1 MNKERLLLAARVLRE
16 AAKQR
21 EIAKDHQ
28 PHFNM
33 CRFVN
38 DCGTPACVLG
48 HYAVRKDVQ
57 ELFALGIENIS
68 HFAYSVR
75 GELLYRESTVHE
87 YRPTDYY
94 SPEVRGHFDIN
105 MDECEALF
113 GPIGCNNA
121 LTEEEAADF
130 IEKCV
135 AEDKIPVGYDDEGS
149 PEEDCESVDVEGAQ
163 W

>member
-21 EIAKDHQ
+21 ELANDYQ
-28 PHFNM
+28 RHFNM

-57 ELFALGIENIS
+57 ELFALGCENIS

-75 GELLYRESTVHE
+75 GELLYRESTVHD
-87 YRPTDYY
+87 YRPTDYC
-94 SPEVRGHFDIN
+94 SLEVRGHFDVN
-105 MDECEALF
+105 EAECEALF
-113 GPIGCNNA
+113 GPMGCHNA

-130 IEKCV
+130 IEECV
-135 AEDKIPVGYDDEGS
+135 AEDKIPLGYADEG
-149 PEEDCESVDVEGAQ
+149 PFEEDCESVGEEEEQ
-163 W
+163 E

>member
-21 EIAKDHQ
+21 ELDNDHQ
-28 PHFNM
+28 HHFNM

-57 ELFALGIENIS
+57 ELFALGRENIAQ
-68 HFAYSVR
+68 FAYSVR
-75 GELLYRESTVHE
+75 GELLYRKSTVHD
-87 YRPTDYY
+87 YRPTDYC
-94 SPEVRGHFDIN
+94 SLEVRGHFDV
-105 MDECEALF
+105 DEAECEALF
-113 GPIGCNNA
+113 GPMGCHDA

-135 AEDKIPVGYDDEGS
+135 AEDKIPLGYADADED
-149 PEEDCESVDVEGAQ
+149 PFEEDCEAEEEEKE
-163 W
+163 